1 MAKVSVIMG
10 VYNCADTLVV
20 RAELGR
26 HGRERVPQKFYK
38 VLYCQRNI
46 EQSLCALR
54 NA

>member
-10 VYNCADTLVV
+10 VYNFADTLVERV
-20 RAELGR
+20 ELVR